1 MASSSNGQLQLAE
14 SLPADPAAAEA
25 TRSRA
30 AGILES
36 YVQENAVPALDGIL
50 AAARRRTAA
59 EHARVAREAC
69 ELVDA
74 EVRRFR
80 ALERAG

>member
-1 MASSSNGQLQLAE
+1 MVSTSDGGLQLAE
-14 SLPADPAAAEA
+14 TLPADPAAAEA

-30 AGILES
+30 AEIVDA
-36 YVQENAVPALDGIL
+36 YVQENAVPALDGVL
-50 AAARRRTAA
+50 TAAAGWHVRER
-59 EHARVAREAC
+59 ARAAREAC

>member
-1 MASSSNGQLQLAE
+1 MASTTNGGLQLAE

-30 AGILES
+30 AGIVES
-36 YVQENAVPALDGIL
+36 YVQENAVPALDGVL
-50 AAARRRTAA
+50 AAAEPSRASGQARAA
-59 EHARVAREAC
+59 RDAA

-80 ALERAG
+80 ALERSG